1 MSVGLNKLSLLKKN
15 DLYLYLKDNNSF
27 AFSVTIINIICSIVI
42 IIISKLNNIYIYE
55 SSTWLNT
62 VIIKLINTYSLTRK
76 N

>member
-42 IIISKLNNIYIYE
+42 SKLIIYE

>member
-42 IIISKLNNIYIYE
+42 IISKLNNIYIYE